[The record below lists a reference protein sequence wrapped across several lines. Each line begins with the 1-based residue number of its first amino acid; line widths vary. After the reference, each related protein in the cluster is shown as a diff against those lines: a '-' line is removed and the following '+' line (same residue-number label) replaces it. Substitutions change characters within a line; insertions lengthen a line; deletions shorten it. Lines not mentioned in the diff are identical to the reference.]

1 MGAGRRLQRAR
12 TGHLQLSEFSPHG
25 RDHPLGPAMIS
36 WVALAVIGVV
46 VAVALGTVTLAAV
59 QYVIHVADEGSRAAS
74 HMTVRHRP

>member
-1 MGAGRRLQRAR
+1 
-12 TGHLQLSEFSPHG
+12 
-25 RDHPLGPAMIS
+25 MIS